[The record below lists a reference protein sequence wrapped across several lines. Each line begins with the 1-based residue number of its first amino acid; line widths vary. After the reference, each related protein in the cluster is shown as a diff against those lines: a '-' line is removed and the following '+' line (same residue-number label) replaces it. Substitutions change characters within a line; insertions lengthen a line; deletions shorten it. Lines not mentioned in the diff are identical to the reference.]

1 MPEIIDGKKIAASI
15 KKEIASEVE
24 LMKREKGVIPSL
36 TVVLI
41 GNDPASE
48 VYVNSKAKTAGKL
61 GIQSETVR
69 LTEAVSEK
77 DVLNLIDKLNE
88 NPEVH
93 GILVQLPLPQHLN
106 TELILE
112 RLNPRKDVDGLHPTN
127 LGLLAA
133 GRPKFIH
140 CTPFG
145 IWELL
150 KRTNHSP
157 EGKDIVIL
165 GRSNLVGKPLSLLLS
180 MKQEDCNATVTL
192 CHSGTS
198 NLPQITRRADILISA
213 MGQAEFV
220 TGNMV
225 KPGVVVIDVGIHRK
239 ENGKLVGDV
248 DFASVAPVASAI
260 TPVPG
265 GVGPMTISMLMQNTF
280 QAAKST

>member
-15 KKEIASEVE
+15 KREIASGVE
-24 LMKREKGVIPSL
+24 LLKREKGVVPFL

-48 VYVNSKAKTAGKL
+48 VYVKSKSKTAGKL
-61 GIQSETVR
+61 GIQSETIK
-69 LTEAVSEK
+69 LAEAVSEK

-88 NPEVH
+88 NPEVN
-93 GILVQLPLPQHLN
+93 GILVQLPLPPHLN

-127 LGLLAA
+127 LGLLAT
-133 GRPKFIH
+133 GRPTFIP

-157 EGKDIVIL
+157 EEKDVVIL

-180 MKQEDCNATVTL
+180 MKQKDCNATVTL
-192 CHSGTS
+192 CHSRTS
-198 NLPQITRRADILISA
+198 NLPQMARQADILISA

-220 TGNMV
+220 TGDMV
-225 KPGVVVIDVGIHRK
+225 KPGAVVIDVGIHRK
-239 ENGKLVGDV
+239 EDGKLVGDV
-248 DFASVAPVASAI
+248 DFASVAPVALAI

-265 GVGPMTISMLMQNTF
+265 GVGPMTIAMLMQNTF

>member
-1 MPEIIDGKKIAASI
+1 MSEIIDGKRIAESI
-15 KKEIASEVE
+15 RREIASGVE
-24 LMKREKGVIPSL
+24 LLKIEKGVTPSL
-36 TVVLI
+36 TVILI

-48 VYVNSKAKTAGKL
+48 VYVKSKAKAAGKL

-69 LTEAVSEK
+69 LTDTVSEK
-77 DVLNLIDKLNE
+77 DVLNLIAEQNE
-88 NPEVH
+88 KSEVH
-93 GILVQLPLPQHLN
+93 GILVQLPLPIHLN
-106 TELILE
+106 TDLILE
-112 RLNPRKDVDGLHPTN
+112 RLSPRKDVDGLHPTN

-133 GRPKFIH
+133 GRPAFIP

-157 EGKDIVIL
+157 EGQEVVIL

-180 MKQEDCNATVTL
+180 MKQKDCNATVTL

-198 NLPQITRRADILISA
+198 RMLEITRRADILISA
-213 MGQAEFV
+213 MGQAEFI
-220 TGNMV
+220 TGDMV
-225 KPGVVVIDVGIHRK
+225 KPGAVVIDVGIHRK

-248 DFASVAPVASAI
+248 DFASVAPLASAI

-265 GVGPMTISMLMQNTF
+265 GVGPMTIAMLMHNTF